1 MRSKELQD
9 KQILIH
15 ERSLVVSKE
24 EKSFSQFIKE
34 KRKLEKGQSNNKNIT
49 TRELASRLSIDYEMF
64 RKILNMNKPTK
75 KRDCIIAICAALRL
89 DSEETNEALL
99 LYQYMPTLDT
109 NNPRDDLLIEILEE
123 QLSNPLTIEDINQR
137 LIRNGY
143 PELDII
149 DHRPIEKAASERKD
163 SPLKLIKK
171 QVRTFSDDLFFGNQ
185 YESLDTQY
193 DTLRYRCVADMW
205 LEDEFNKKSYNLS
218 TGTDGSYSH
227 YTYSKEE
234 GISDI
239 KTYKTPYESSI
250 FKDYF
255 LELEAMS
262 KREHKKMLSIL
273 NDTKNYQV
281 RIGANILNDKLHV
294 FVETYNYTVPELNEY
309 YFFEYIN
316 NNYRLSVFNRSVFMN
331 SYLSP
336 EKYTELYGSNTTTP
350 LIVYSSLEEIEKLK
364 ANSNHDGIHLLR
376 YRNHMFKRLQNQV
389 DTLLTDLR
397 ERRVFVRNL
406 DYIYDDRDRVCSY
419 FGVENEFQCISDS
432 EYEDMMSAGI
442 YHFDFAL
449 SDQSLVTITL
459 DDLYYAFEL
468 GFNNIDEI
476 CRVKKCL
483 GSIQSIIPK

>member
-1 MRSKELQD
+1 MRSKQLQD

-15 ERSLVVSKE
+15 ERSLVFSKE

-34 KRKLEKGQSNNKNIT
+34 KRKLEKGQSSKKNIT

-123 QLSNPLTIEDINQR
+123 QLSNPLTTEDINQR

-163 SPLKLIKK
+163 APLKLIKK

-185 YESLDTQY
+185 YDSLVTQY
-193 DTLRYRCVADMW
+193 DTVRYRCVADMW
-205 LEDEFNKKSYNLS
+205 LEDDANNKSYKL
-218 TGTDGSYSH
+218 TAGTCGSYSL
-227 YTYSKEE
+227 YTYSKEK
-234 GISDI
+234 GLGDI
-239 KTYKTPYESSI
+239 KSYKMPDESSI

-262 KREHKKMLSIL
+262 KREYKKMLTIL

-281 RIGANILNDKLHV
+281 RRGANVLDDNLHV

-309 YFFEYIN
+309 YFFEYID
-316 NNYRLSVFNRSVFMN
+316 NNYRLSVFNSSVFMN
-331 SYLSP
+331 RYLSL
-336 EKYTELYGSNTTTP
+336 EKYSELYGSNAITP
-350 LIVYSSLEEIEKLK
+350 LVVYSSLGEIEKLE
-364 ANSNHDGIHLLR
+364 ANSNHNDIYLFR
-376 YRNHMFKRLQNQV
+376 YRNRMFNRLQNQV
-389 DTLLTDLR
+389 DTLLSDLR
-397 ERRVFVRNL
+397 ERKVFVRNL

-419 FGVENEFQCISDS
+419 FGVEYEFQCTLDS
-432 EYEDMMSAGI
+432 EYEDMMSAGVDQ
-442 YHFDFAL
+442 FDFSL
-449 SDQSLVTITL
+449 PDQSLVTITL
-459 DDLYYAFEL
+459 EDLYHAFEL
-468 GFNNIDEI
+468 GFNNINEI
-476 CRVKKCL
+476 CRVKKRL
-483 GSIQSIIPK
+483 GSIESIIPK